1 MAKEKKKGC
10 GCSTIL
16 VGFLCFLC
24 FAMIFGNTEKDDSD
38 QPAAKQ
44 TSSSVQAAATSTPR
58 KSASPTQTPTA
69 TPVPTEATINRAAV
83 MAQLKTEVEGWL
95 KDLFDYYYVEVDETG
110 MIINVAMDGLARE
123 VYAAKVAGDQWDSTA
138 WDTMR
143 QNLLDT
149 YNALYSLIETAGVK
163 EPSLMLTLL
172 NDKAHDNVFLGIA
185 YGTIIYDVMAE

>member
-1 MAKEKKKGC
+1 MGKEKKKGC

-16 VGFLCFLC
+16 VGLLCFLC
-24 FAMIFGNTEKDDSD
+24 FAMIFGNTKKDDSS
-38 QPAAKQ
+38 QTTAQQ
-44 TSSSVQAAATSTPR
+44 TSASVQAAATSTPR
-58 KSASPTQTPTA
+58 KSASPTQKPTETPA
-69 TPVPTEATINRAAV
+69 PTEATINRAAV

-95 KDLFDYYYVEVDETG
+95 KDLFDYYYVEADETG
-110 MIINVAMDGLARE
+110 MIINVAMDGVARE
-123 VYAAKVAGDQWDSTA
+123 VYAAKVAGDKWDSTA

-172 NDKAHDNVFLGIA
+172 NDQVHDNVFLGIA